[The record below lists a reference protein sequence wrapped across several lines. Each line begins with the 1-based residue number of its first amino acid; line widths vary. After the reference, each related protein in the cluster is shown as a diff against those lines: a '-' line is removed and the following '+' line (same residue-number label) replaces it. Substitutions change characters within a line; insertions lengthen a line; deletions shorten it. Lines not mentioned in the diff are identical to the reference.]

1 MHNRKGVGVMQTAG
15 VLQTATELYS
25 LYQTGQFKG
34 VLQQS
39 ALPQGDDKTAL
50 LHLGAQKAMLQRAP
64 SVVETGQSFATAQ
77 RSSGFGRGGLLDI
90 YG

>member
-1 MHNRKGVGVMQTAG
+1 MQTTG
-15 VLQTATELYS
+15 VLGTTAELYS
-25 LYQTGQFKG
+25 LYQTGQFRG

-50 LHLGAQKAMLQRAP
+50 LHLGAQKASLQRAP
-64 SVVETGQSFATAQ
+64 SVVETGQSFATGQ
-77 RSSGFGRGGLLDI
+77 RAGIGRGALLDI